1 MEEKNVL
8 PVKID
13 RTSKGRVGLVIL
25 MCGLILLSL
34 LSGCS
39 SATDRQKGLYDDV
52 AEIASEGDTYSYG
65 NQLGG
70 VNQAGELNKSFSRFN
85 GMDTVWTFSVKE
97 EGNVTFHYD
106 QEVYKGKFKLVA
118 VDPDQ
123 MVKVL
128 AEGTAKGENVLPVKK
143 GTYRIKL
150 VGNGAKAKINISIEA
165 DEGIE
170 VDVIDK

>member
-1 MEEKNVL
+1 ML
-8 PVKID
+8 PVNID
-13 RTSKGRVGLVIL
+13 RASKGRVGLAMLI
-25 MCGLILLSL
+25 CGLILLSL
-34 LSGCS
+34 LSGCG
-39 SATDRQKGLYDDV
+39 ATDRQKGVYDDV
-52 AEIASEGDTYSYG
+52 AEISSEGDTYSYG
-65 NQLGG
+65 SQLGG
-70 VNQAGELNKSFSRFN
+70 VTQDGGLEKSFSRFN

-97 EGNVTFHYD
+97 EGNVTIHYD

-123 MVKVL
+123 MVNVL
-128 AEGTAKGENVLPVKK
+128 SEGTAKGDNVLHVKK

-170 VDVIDK
+170 VDVTGK